1 MKIAPLQLK
10 IKNCFGEVHTLKNNN
25 SKMFTLN
32 NDKELFKKC
41 REIWN
46 NITESIGINNAK
58 DFVETT
64 LDDNDD
70 DDDDEFIAPNVHNN
84 TNFVEGDYRNKLVMV
99 LHYVIGNYPK
109 TSLIQV
115 KTHKGI

>member
-1 MKIAPLQLK
+1 
-10 IKNCFGEVHTLKNNN
+10 
-25 SKMFTLN
+25 MFTLN

-46 NITESIGINNAK
+46 NI
-58 DFVETT
+58 
-64 LDDNDD
+64 DD